1 MIFAILIGLL
11 TAVLL
16 YFVMFKDWDEFVECV
31 EFYCTPDI
39 ISALRG
45 RYWDDVWAE
54 TRILLWL
61 GISLAAGASAYAW
74 LN

>member
-1 MIFAILIGLL
+1 MIFAVLIALI
-11 TAVLL
+11 TAAVLYVL
-16 YFVMFKDWDEFVECV
+16 LFEDWDEFVECV

-54 TRILLWL
+54 NKILLWL

>member
-31 EFYCTPDI
+31 EFYCTPDHYQ
-39 ISALRG
+39 R
-45 RYWDDVWAE
+45 
-54 TRILLWL
+54 
-61 GISLAAGASAYAW
+61 AAGAV
-74 LN
+74 LG